1 MQVTTSKSPTDKQK
15 QALVALSKGEKVP
28 NPMLERLAARGWVKL
43 TKERRMSGAGGM
55 PNVWY
60 VTTGGTLTE
69 AGRAF
74 V

>member
-1 MQVTTSKSPTDKQK
+1 MQDTTTKSPTEKQK

-28 NPMLERLAARGWVKL
+28 NAMLERLASNGWVKL

-55 PNVWY
+55 PNIWY
-60 VTTGGTLTE
+60 VTTGGTLTR
-69 AGRAF
+69 AGLAL